1 MPKRPKDPSPQ
12 HTTSLRSRITQVC
25 AAPTLIALAVR
36 PAPRSTFGND
46 APISPA
52 SSPREFSFPL
62 PKRPLP
68 PAPQHC
74 TAPLDNSTQLWA
86 SPAAIAT
93 TRTPALSPSDTAGRA
108 SPISP
113 APSPRA
119 LVSPK
124 PSWPSSLRPQHF
136 TASLSSTTQVCAA
149 PVASNL
155 AVRPVPRSTAGKP
168 SPIDAVVRPM
178 SVVAPEPSR
187 PLSLSPK
194 HFTLALSSTAHVCRL
209 PADTA
214 RTLRP
219 APRLTAAKASPISLA
234 ASPSAAVPPEPICP
248 AVFAPKHFNSPP
260 LSTAQVCASP
270 ASRYLANAAI

>member
-1 MPKRPKDPSPQ
+1 MPNRPFAPPPQHLTVLLLSTAHVWVAPALTATAVRPDPSGTAVRAAPISPAPSPMSIRDPIPSWPSPPTPQ

-155 AVRPVPRSTAGKP
+155 AVRPVPRSTAGRP
-168 SPIDAVVRPM
+168 SPIDAVVRPI
-178 SVVAPEPSR
+178 SVVAP
-187 PLSLSPK
+187 
-194 HFTLALSSTAHVCRL
+194 
-209 PADTA
+209 
-214 RTLRP
+214 
-219 APRLTAAKASPISLA
+219 
-234 ASPSAAVPPEPICP
+234 
-248 AVFAPKHFNSPP
+248 
-260 LSTAQVCASP
+260 
-270 ASRYLANAAI
+270 